1 MGVETGRMKLTK
13 RQLLVAEALYS
24 GRMTEGEILERYQLR
39 SGLFRRWQGSEA
51 FRGELERLSGESL
64 RKMRYIVTSYGPMAA
79 LRLAELISAEK
90 PDGTRRAALELYF
103 RCLGQLQGVDE
114 VGAEKPDGDN
124 RWSDEQAR
132 SMVRELAR
140 GFE

>member
-1 MGVETGRMKLTK
+1 MGVETGTGMLTK

-64 RKMRYIVTSYGPMAA
+64 RKMRYIVTNYGPVAA

-90 PDGTRRAALELYF
+90 PDVARRAALELYF
-103 RCLGQLQGVDE
+103 RCLGQLQIVDDPATEAE
-114 VGAEKPDGDN
+114 VDN
-124 RWSDEQAR
+124 RWSDEKAR
-132 SMVRELAR
+132 AMVRELAR

>member
-1 MGVETGRMKLTK
+1 MSVEMGTVVLTK
-13 RQLLVAEALYS
+13 RQLAVAEALYS
-24 GRMTEGEILERYQLR
+24 GRMTEAEILEGYQLNR
-39 SGLFRRWQGSEA
+39 RLFRRWQESEA

-103 RCLGQLQGVDE
+103 RCLGQLQGLDE
-114 VGAEKPDGDN
+114 PVAEAESG
-124 RWSDEQAR
+124 WSDEQAR
-132 SMVRELAR
+132 AMVRELAR